1 MSFLPSN
8 RIIYD
13 QSDNLWSS
21 LAQNALQQIGD
32 IAPYRGWRV
41 IFAVSDE
48 LEAVSLVAAG
58 IEAGL
63 DFGVVERSRLND
75 ELTARLAEQHVTV
88 FDMQSGEVTGGPFEN
103 SDLQPGRISVL
114 TSGTTGLPKLIAH
127 TAQSLNTF
135 DRVQNL
141 EPNSWFVPYQVGSY
155 AWYQM
160 VSLGLFVPNQ
170 QLVLGRAADL
180 MASFDEALRHAKV
193 NAVSSTPTFWRQA
206 AMSIDPDVFKASEI
220 TSISLGGEI
229 VDQAILDY
237 LSAMFPAAKIKH
249 IFASSETGAAIVVS
263 DGRAGFDAR
272 ILSEGDEDKSV
283 AVRIVEDRL
292 QVRSRY
298 GSSAAT
304 GSWIDTGDLVER
316 IGDRIIFRG
325 RADNQMINVG
335 GQKAFPAEIEGVL
348 LSHPDVAW
356 AQVEAKRSP
365 IMGHLPVA
373 NLVLKPGVQMAA
385 AEIELNQFCE
395 ARLPEYAV
403 PRLWNFL
410 ESVPIR
416 SSLKS

>member
-1 MSFLPSN
+1 MSFLPCN
-8 RIIYD
+8 KVIYG
-13 QSDNLWSS
+13 QSIHPWSS
-21 LAQNALQQIGD
+21 LAQTALQQIGD
-32 IAPYRGWRV
+32 IAPLRGCRV

-63 DFGVVERSRLND
+63 DFGVIERSRLNAA
-75 ELTARLAEQHVTV
+75 LTAHLAEQHVTV
-88 FDMQSGEVTGGPFEN
+88 FDMQGGKATGGPFEN

-135 DRVQNL
+135 DKVQNL
-141 EPNSWFVPYQVGSY
+141 APTSWFVPYQVGSY

-160 VSLGLFVPNQ
+160 ISLGLFIPDQ
-170 QLVLGRAADL
+170 QLVLGRVADL
-180 MASFDEALRHAKV
+180 MASFDEALRHAQV
-193 NAVSSTPTFWRQA
+193 NAVSSTPTFWRQV
-206 AMSIDPDVFKASEI
+206 AMSIDPNVLNASQVS
-220 TSISLGGEI
+220 SISLGGEI

-249 IFASSETGAAIVVS
+249 IYASSETGAAIVVS

-272 ILSEGDEDKSV
+272 ILSEGDEKSV
-283 AVRIVEDRL
+283 ALRLVEGRL
-292 QVRSRY
+292 QIRSRY
-298 GSSAAT
+298 GSTAMT

-316 IGDRIIFRG
+316 VGDRIVFRG

-348 LSHPDVAW
+348 LSHPDVVW
-356 AQVEAKRSP
+356 AQVESKRSP
-365 IMGHLPVA
+365 IMGCLPVA
-373 NLVLKPGVQMAA
+373 NVVLKPGVQMTA
-385 AEIELNQFCE
+385 AETELNQFCE

-403 PRLWNFL
+403 PRMWNFL
-410 ESVPIR
+410 ETVPIR
-416 SSLKS
+416 PSLKS

>member
-8 RIIYD
+8 KVIYG
-13 QSDNLWSS
+13 QSDHLWSS
-21 LAQNALQQIGD
+21 LAQHALQQIGD
-32 IAPYRGWRV
+32 IAPFRGWRV
-41 IFAVSDE
+41 LFAASDE
-48 LEAVSLVAAG
+48 LEAVSLVAAS

-63 DFGVVERSRLND
+63 DFGVVERSRLNT
-75 ELTARLAEQHVTV
+75 ELTVRFAEQQVTV
-88 FDMQSGEVTGGPFEN
+88 FDMQSGEVTGVPFEN

-135 DRVQNL
+135 EKVQNL

-160 VSLGLFVPNQ
+160 VSLGLFVPDQ
-170 QLVLGRAADL
+170 QLVLGRSADL
-180 MASFDEALRHAKV
+180 MASFEDALSRGQV

-206 AMSIDPDVFKASEI
+206 AMSIDPDVFKASDM

-272 ILSEGDEDKSV
+272 ILSEGEEKSV
-283 AVRIVEDRL
+283 AVRIVQDRL
-292 QVRSRY
+292 QIRSRY
-298 GSSAAT
+298 GSSATT

-316 IGDRIIFRG
+316 VGDRILFRG

-348 LSHPDVAW
+348 LSHPDVVW

>member
-1 MSFLPSN
+1 MSFLPTN
-8 RIIYD
+8 KVIYG
-13 QSDNLWSS
+13 QSDHLWSS

-32 IAPYRGWRV
+32 IAPFRGWRV
-41 IFAVSDE
+41 LFAASDE

-63 DFGVVERSRLND
+63 DFGVVERSRLNT
-75 ELTARLAEQHVTV
+75 ELTVRLAEQQVTV
-88 FDMQSGEVTGGPFEN
+88 FDMQSGEVTGVPFEN

-135 DRVQNL
+135 EKVQNL

-160 VSLGLFVPNQ
+160 VSLGLFVPDQ
-170 QLVLGRAADL
+170 QLVLGRSADL
-180 MASFDEALRHAKV
+180 MASFEDALSRGQV

-206 AMSIDPDVFKASEI
+206 AMSIDPDVFKASDM

-263 DGRAGFDAR
+263 DGHAGFDAR
-272 ILSEGDEDKSV
+272 ILSEGEEKSV
-283 AVRIVEDRL
+283 AVRIVQDRL
-292 QVRSRY
+292 QIRSRY
-298 GSSAAT
+298 GSSATT

-316 IGDRIIFRG
+316 VGDRIVFRG

-348 LSHPDVAW
+348 LSHPDVVW
-356 AQVEAKRSP
+356 AQVVAKRSP
-365 IMGHLPVA
+365 IMGYLPVA

>member
-1 MSFLPSN
+1 MSFLPTN
-8 RIIYD
+8 KVIYG
-13 QSDNLWSS
+13 QSDHLWSS

-32 IAPYRGWRV
+32 IAPFRGWRV
-41 IFAVSDE
+41 LFAASDE

-63 DFGVVERSRLND
+63 DFGVVERSRLNT
-75 ELTARLAEQHVTV
+75 ELTLRLAEQQVTV
-88 FDMQSGEVTGGPFEN
+88 FDMQSGEVTGVPFEN

-135 DRVQNL
+135 EKVQNL

-160 VSLGLFVPNQ
+160 VSLGLFVPDQ
-170 QLVLGRAADL
+170 QLVLGRSADL
-180 MASFDEALRHAKV
+180 MASFEDALSRGQV

-206 AMSIDPDVFKASEI
+206 AMSIDPDVFKASDM

-263 DGRAGFDAR
+263 DGHAGFDAR
-272 ILSEGDEDKSV
+272 ILSEGEEKSV
-283 AVRIVEDRL
+283 AVRIVQDRL
-292 QVRSRY
+292 QIRSRY
-298 GSSAAT
+298 GSSATT

-316 IGDRIIFRG
+316 VGDRIVFRG

-335 GQKAFPAEIEGVL
+335 GQKAFPAEIEDVL
-348 LSHPDVAW
+348 LSHPDVVW
-356 AQVEAKRSP
+356 AQVVAKRSP